1 MKGNELIEKIFLRI
15 KKYDLALNR
24 NDILKKLETILDDR
38 ATLKKSIDEVIEMFN
53 SRFPSRFYQ
62 DWCYLLKKDSI
73 SDKEI
78 YSFLGTYSILDIV
91 YSCFKTNLKKIK
103 IIS

>member
-1 MKGNELIEKIFLRI
+1 MKDEELIEKIFLRI

-24 NDILKKLETILDDR
+24 NDILKKLETILEDR
-38 ATLKKSIDEVIEMFN
+38 ETLKKSIDEVIEMFN

-62 DWCYLLKKDSI
+62 DWRYLLKKDSV

-78 YSFLGTYSILDIV
+78 YSFLGTYSILDTV
-91 YSCFKTNLKKIK
+91 YSCFKTNLKKI
-103 IIS
+103 

>member
-1 MKGNELIEKIFLRI
+1 MKDEELIEKIFLRI

-24 NDILKKLETILDDR
+24 NDILKKVETILEDR
-38 ATLKKSIDEVIEMFN
+38 VTLKKSIDEVIEMFN

-62 DWCYLLKKDSI
+62 EWRYLLKKDSV

-78 YSFLGTYSILDIV
+78 YSFLGTYSILDTV
-91 YSCFKTNLKKIK
+91 YSCFKTNLKKI
-103 IIS
+103 

>member
-1 MKGNELIEKIFLRI
+1 MKDEELIEKIFLRI

-24 NDILKKLETILDDR
+24 NDILKKVETILEDR
-38 ATLKKSIDEVIEMFN
+38 ITMKKNIDEVIEMFN

-62 DWCYLLKKDSI
+62 EWRYLLKKDSV

-78 YSFLGTYSILDIV
+78 YSFLGTYSILDTV
-91 YSCFKTNLKKIK
+91 YSCFKTNLKKI
-103 IIS
+103 